1 MFDADKSRMIGE
13 KTMTI
18 CYAVFIWYRNVKG
31 GQTDRRTDRQTDRR
45 TDLLYQYRASVCWR
59 AIKTRIVWL
68 PCGEKILKICLFV
81 STEYTN
87 VTDRQTDRRTPHD
100 GTAESQLTRV
110 KFGVDHSCGV
120 AGGRSAR
127 CWVSIAETRQTTLR
141 IVGTQRIVSRL
152 APGRQRNNV
161 S

>member
-1 MFDADKSRMIGE
+1 MLRRFHLIPE
-13 KTMTI
+13 
-18 CYAVFIWYRNVKG
+18 CKG
-31 GQTDRRTDRQTDRR
+31 RTDRQTDGQ
-45 TDLLYQYRASVCWR
+45 TDRQTDRFAISISSVGMLTR
-59 AIKTRIVWL
+59 KTRIVWL

-127 CWVSIAETRQTTLR
+127 C
-141 IVGTQRIVSRL
+141 
-152 APGRQRNNV
+152 
-161 S
+161 